1 MSAQRIVRLIA
12 QSSNTANLLVYADD
26 ARFNFIFQF
35 DEDIRRNLDL
45 FYAPLNDAAAKSYI
59 LRR

>member
-1 MSAQRIVRLIA
+1 MPTTRVSI
-12 QSSNTANLLVYADD
+12 SYFNSN
-26 ARFNFIFQF
+26 
-35 DEDIRRNLDL
+35 EDVRRNLDL